1 MKRSMILTVELSEK
15 RERVNALLGKAD
27 LSNEERGEMD
37 AATKRIQEIEPELR
51 ASIVAEDGEE
61 NSIRM
66 EHGADAEGREMREM
80 LDQANVGKIFEAVVE
95 HRSVGGRED
104 EIQKHFKV
112 GANQVPLEM
121 LRGPARKEV
130 RAVTTSPTDTGAF
143 QQQIVQPVFAEGD
156 AAFLNVSMPTVP
168 VGAAV
173 FPVLTSSPT
182 VGGPHKDSS
191 EVGETTGTFS
201 TDTLQPSRLQ
211 ASFLY
216 LRADASRLEGMGEA
230 LRMALASALSEAL
243 DSKLIAQIVTD
254 VSRTDSSALATF
266 ATYRSRMIY
275 GQLDG
280 RFAPLE
286 SDIRVLGGASTIA
299 HMALQYRGNA
309 SDDSA
314 LDSIRRVSGGV
325 RVSGHIAAVSSK
337 KQDSVIR
344 LGALPDA
351 VVAMWQGVTLIND
364 EISGAAKGELKVTA
378 ILLAAFKVIRTDGFA
393 RVENQI
399 VV

>member
-27 LSNEERGEMD
+27 LSKEERGEMD
-37 AATKRIQEIEPELR
+37 AATKRIQQIEPELR
-51 ASIVAEDGEE
+51 AAIVSEAGEE
-61 NSIRM
+61 EKIRR
-66 EHGADAEGREMREM
+66 EHGADAEGRELREM
-80 LDQANVGKIFEAVVE
+80 ISQASVGRIFEAAVE
-95 HRSVGGRED
+95 HRSGMDGVEG

-112 GANQVPLEM
+112 GANQIPLEM
-121 LRGPARKEV
+121 LRSPAREA
-130 RAVTTSPTDTGAF
+130 RAVTSAPTDTGAS

-156 AAFLNVSMPTVP
+156 AAFLNVSMPSVP
-168 VGAAV
+168 VGDAV
-173 FPVLTSSPT
+173 FPVLTTRPS

-191 EVGETTGTFS
+191 PVAETNGEFTAHALSPG
-201 TDTLQPSRLQ
+201 RLS
-211 ASFLY
+211 ASFLF
-216 LRADASRLEGMGEA
+216 RRSDAARMAGMGEA
-230 LRMALASALSEAL
+230 LRMALSSGLSEAM
-243 DSKLIAQIVTD
+243 DKEVIAQIVTD

>member
-1 MKRSMILTVELSEK
+1 MKRSMTLTLELSEK

-27 LSNEERGEMD
+27 LTNEERGEMD

-51 ASIVAEDGEE
+51 AAIVLEAGEE
-61 NSIRM
+61 EKIHR
-66 EHGADAEGREMREM
+66 EHGADAEGRELRAM
-80 LDQANVGKIFEAVVE
+80 LDQANVGRIFEAVVE
-95 HRSVGGRED
+95 HRSVDGRED

-112 GANQVPLEM
+112 GQNQIPLQM
-121 LRGPARKEV
+121 LRGPAREA

-191 EVGETTGTFS
+191 EVGETTGAFS

-216 LRADASRLEGMGEA
+216 LRTDASRLAGMGEA
-230 LRMALASALSEAL
+230 LRMALSSALSEAL
-243 DSKLIAQIVTD
+243 DSKLIAQIISDVT
-254 VSRTDSSALATF
+254 RTDSSALATF
-266 ATYRSRMIY
+266 SSYRSSLYER
-275 GQLDG
+275 LDG
-280 RFAPLE
+280 RFAPME
-286 SDIRVLGGASTIA
+286 SDLRLLAGASTVA
-299 HMALQYRGNA
+299 HMASVYRGNN

-314 LDSIRRVSGGV
+314 IESIRRVAGGI
-325 RVSGHIAAVSSK
+325 RVSAHIASISSK
-337 KQDSVIR
+337 KQDSLFR
-344 LGALPDA
+344 RGARMDA
-351 VVAMWQGVTLIND
+351 VAATWEGVTLIND
-364 EISGAAKGELKVTA
+364 EVSLAAKGEIKVTA
-378 ILLAAFKVIRTDGFA
+378 VMLAAFKVLRTDGFA
-393 RVENQI
+393 RIQNQI
-399 VV
+399 VA

>member
-1 MKRSMILTVELSEK
+1 MKRSMTLTLELSEK
-15 RERVNALLGKAD
+15 RQRVNDLLGKAD
-27 LSNEERGEMD
+27 LSNEERGDMD

-51 ASIVAEDGEE
+51 AAIVLEDSEE
-61 NSIRM
+61 NGIRKQ
-66 EHGADAEGREMREM
+66 HGDDGAGRELRAM
-80 LDQANVGKIFEAVVE
+80 LDEANVGKIFEAVVE

-112 GANQVPLEM
+112 GQNQIPLQM
-121 LRGPARKEV
+121 LRGPAREA

-191 EVGETTGTFS
+191 EVGEGTGEFS

-216 LRADASRLEGMGEA
+216 LRTDASRLEGMGES
-230 LRMALASALSEAL
+230 LRMALASGLSEAL

-286 SDIRVLGGASTIA
+286 SDIRVLGGASTIG

-325 RVSGHIAAVSSK
+325 RVSAHIASIASK

-378 ILLAAFKVIRTDGFA
+378 VLLAAFKVIRTDGFA

-399 VV
+399 VA

>member
-1 MKRSMILTVELSEK
+1 
-15 RERVNALLGKAD
+15 
-27 LSNEERGEMD
+27 
-37 AATKRIQEIEPELR
+37 
-51 ASIVAEDGEE
+51 
-61 NSIRM
+61 
-66 EHGADAEGREMREM
+66 
-80 LDQANVGKIFEAVVE
+80 
-95 HRSVGGRED
+95 
-104 EIQKHFKV
+104 
-112 GANQVPLEM
+112 M
-121 LRGPARKEV
+121 LRGPAREA

-182 VGGPHKDSS
+182 VGGPYKDSS

-216 LRADASRLEGMGEA
+216 LRTDASRLAGMGEA

-254 VSRTDSSALATF
+254 VSRTDSSALGTF

-280 RFAPLE
+280 RFAPME
-286 SDIRVLGGASTIA
+286 SDVRVLGGASTIA
-299 HMALQYRGNA
+299 HMAGQYRGNA
-309 SDDSA
+309 ADDSV

-325 RVSGHIAAVSSK
+325 RVSAHIASIASK
-337 KQDSVIR
+337 KQDTIIR
-344 LGALPDA
+344 RGSREDA
-351 VVAMWQGVTLIND
+351 V
-364 EISGAAKGELKVTA
+364 AATWEG
-378 ILLAAFKVIRTDGFA
+378 LA
-393 RVENQI
+393 
-399 VV
+399 